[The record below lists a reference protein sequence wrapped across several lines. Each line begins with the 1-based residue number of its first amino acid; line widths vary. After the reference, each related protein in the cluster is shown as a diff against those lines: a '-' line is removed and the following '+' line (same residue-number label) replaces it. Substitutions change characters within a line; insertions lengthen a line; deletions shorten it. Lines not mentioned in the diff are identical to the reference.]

1 MVCSTAG
8 KNDAWIGTQYEVGN
22 IAMNDARMVTTRL
35 LVTVAFFF
43 CLLAGARGQTPTPA
57 SAPIK
62 VEYVNPITAG
72 ETRKLLGM
80 SGNRLYVARKNGNVD
95 VINADGAGQVLLTLQ
110 AKDARGEAVL
120 GQAQGVAVSDDTLYV
135 LDSDKNQVAMF
146 SADGQYKGKFGNR
159 GSGLGELSSPQGIAL
174 FEGIVYVADSGNGRI
189 QMYGDN
195 GVFLATLGIDSA
207 PSNKGL
213 EEKNIPY
220 KLDKPVSV
228 GVDRGGQ
235 IYVLDAAS
243 ALFSDKSL
251 IKVYS
256 QDGSFLRPLP
266 KNGKPVAMD
275 IAADGLYVAD
285 EENYAVQKFDSG
297 GKLVS
302 YFGSRGDGRAQ
313 FMSLSGLALEGGHIF
328 VGDSARG
335 VIHHFRTSAPPVL
348 TATPKQ
354 TAIPFVRWQQATAAS
369 VGRMAWDGKDTLYA
383 VARDKP
389 AIVRIRKG
397 VTEEMTLKDISPT
410 ALAFD
415 KSGALWVLD
424 KKKARVS
431 KLDGAGNPVLSFG
444 SDGSRNGQFDEPGD
458 LVISA
463 EGNIYVADTGNSRIQ
478 AFSSD
483 GVFFKVFDNS
493 LSGKLKKPAALA
505 IDARDNLYV
514 LDTSRA
520 SVTVYSPNGDA
531 LREFGGDKSR
541 EADRLKSPVAV
552 MAGHDEVFVLD
563 SDRVRVYSPDG
574 KSIRA
579 FGASGQ
585 GNGELAEADNMARK
599 DAASFF
605 ISERGTQ
612 RVQSFTTV
620 YKPGPPEQ
628 LTAQGEVH
636 AIELRWAASPL
647 PYVSQYQVY
656 RSRSENGDFVR
667 IGVSKTVQFSD
678 ANLPPDEQYFYR
690 VAAATGTGHE
700 GLPGPVTGAA
710 ARKYTPPLLE
720 NAQLVPTTTKLKISW
735 KPIDSRYVNGYLVYQ
750 KDGEKFTR
758 LAETTA
764 PEFQLEGLIPG
775 TAYTY
780 YLAARGVDGV
790 ESEKLA
796 VQTRTLADTRA
807 PLEMDAAELH
817 NIFSNTYK
825 LYEQEGVGRIKLTN
839 NTSSPMANIKVS
851 FMLNNFMDFPTES
864 RIDVLAPGEIREVT
878 LKAVFNNNILSLT
891 EDTPVQAKLE
901 ASYFENGQPRT
912 YSKIRTINIYDKHR
926 LGWDERG
933 RYAAFVTPKDPL
945 LINFTRSV
953 AAEFGALKEPTQL
966 AAAVFSTLGALGVTY
981 VQDPINPYQVTSNKT
996 DYVDYIQY
1004 PRETMKRKSGDC
1016 DDLVALYSA
1025 SLESLGIPTRVLL
1038 VPGHML
1044 MMFATGIEADSDG
1057 YNMNDMYVVH
1067 DGMLWVPVETTLV
1080 GKSFPKAW
1088 EAGAAAYYGGKKG
1101 GGLAV
1106 FDVHEAWGK
1115 FKPASLPEDAWMP
1128 ASMNREAIEKT
1139 FPGDMLSVL
1148 KISSQT
1154 MTRRYLQT
1162 IQQNPNDMAAHLQ
1175 VGIILAR
1182 LGDRAEAM
1190 KYFKRIVQTE
1200 PRNAAA
1206 LNNLGNLH
1214 MLDGQY
1220 LEAQKSY
1227 IDAAKADPQDP
1238 EILVNLANAYK
1249 AAKNFGKAKVAFAQ
1263 AQRIDPA
1270 VANKH
1275 KALALELLSALS
1287 DKEKAKPSRVKK

>member
-1 MVCSTAG
+1 MST
-8 KNDAWIGTQYEVGN
+8 
-22 IAMNDARMVTTRL
+22 MRL
-35 LVTVAFFF
+35 ITAAAFSLA
-43 CLLAGARGQTPTPA
+43 LLATAQGQTPAPA
-57 SAPIK
+57 ASNAPIK
-62 VEYVNPITAG
+62 VEYVNFIAVN
-72 ETRKLLGM
+72 EAKKLLGM
-80 SGNRLYVARKNGNVD
+80 SGNRLYVARKNGDVD
-95 VINADGAGQVLLTLQ
+95 IINADKDGQVLLTLSARD
-110 AKDARGEAVL
+110 AKGETVL
-120 GQAQGVAVSDDTLYV
+120 KQAQGVAVSQDTLYV
-135 LDSDKNQVAMF
+135 LDSEQNRVLMF
-146 SADGQYKGKFGNR
+146 TADGKYKGKFGNR
-159 GSGLGELSSPQGIAL
+159 GSGLGELSSPQGMTL
-174 FEGIVYVADSGNGRI
+174 FEGIVYVADSGNSRI
-189 QMYGDN
+189 QMFGDN
-195 GVFLATLGIDSA
+195 GVFLATLGIDST

-220 KLDKPVSV
+220 KLDKPVAV
-228 GVDRGGQ
+228 VVEPGGM
-235 IYVLDAAS
+235 IYVLDAGS
-243 ALFSDKSL
+243 ALFSDKSQ

-256 QDGSFLRPLP
+256 QDGSFLRLLP

-285 EENYAVQKFDSG
+285 EENYAVQKYDASG
-297 GKLVS
+297 RLGS
-302 YFGSRGDGRAQ
+302 YFGSKGEGRAQ
-313 FMSLSGLALEGGHIF
+313 FMSLSGLAMEGGHIF

-335 VIHHFRTSAPPVL
+335 GVHHFRTAAPAVV
-348 TATPKQ
+348 TAAPKQ
-354 TAIPFVRWQQATAAS
+354 TAIPFVRWQQSTAAS

-389 AIVRIRKG
+389 AIVRIRNG
-397 VTEEMTLKDISPT
+397 MTEEMALKDVSPT

-415 KSGALWVLD
+415 KNGTLWVLD
-424 KKKARVS
+424 KRRSRVS
-431 KLDGAGNPVLSFG
+431 RLNSAGDPALSFG
-444 SDGSRNGQFDEPGD
+444 SDGRRNGQFDEPGD
-458 LVISA
+458 MVISS

-483 GVFFKVFDNS
+483 GVFFKVFDS
-493 LSGKLKKPAALA
+493 GLSGKLKKPAAMA

-520 SVTVYSPNGDA
+520 TVTVFSPNGDA
-531 LREFGGDKSR
+531 LREFGGDKAR
-541 EADRLKSPVAV
+541 EADSLKNAVGV

-563 SDRVRVYSPDG
+563 PDRIRVFSPDG
-574 KSIRA
+574 RFIRA
-579 FGASGQ
+579 FGAIGQ

-599 DAASFF
+599 DATSFF
-605 ISERGTQ
+605 VSERGNP

-628 LTAQGEVH
+628 LAAQGEVH

-647 PYVSQYQVY
+647 PYASQYSVY
-656 RSRSENGDFVR
+656 RSRSESSDFVR
-667 IGVSKTVQFSD
+667 IGVSKTAQFSD
-678 ANLPPDEQYFYR
+678 ADLPPDEKYFYR
-690 VAAATGTGHE
+690 VAAAAASGHE

-720 NAQLVPTTTKLKISW
+720 NAQLGPTTTKLRMSW
-735 KPIDSRYVNGYLVYQ
+735 KPIESRYVTGYVVYQ

-758 LAETTA
+758 IAETTA
-764 PEFQLEGLIPG
+764 PEFQIEGLIPG

-780 YLAARGVDGV
+780 YLSARGIDGV
-790 ESEKLA
+790 ESEKLPIVA
-796 VQTRTLADTRA
+796 RTLVDNRA
-807 PLEMDAAELH
+807 PLEIDATELH
-817 NIFSNTYK
+817 NVFSNTYK

-839 NTSSPMANIKVS
+839 NTSGPMVNIKVS

-864 RIDVLAPGEIREVT
+864 KIDALAPGEIREVI

-901 ASYFENGQPRT
+901 ASYFENGQSRV

-981 VQDPINPYQVTSNKT
+981 VQDPINPYQITSNKT

-1057 YNMNDMYVVH
+1057 YTMNDMYVIH
-1067 DGMLWVPVETTLV
+1067 DGMLWIPVETTLV
-1080 GKSFPKAW
+1080 GKSFSKAW
-1088 EAGAAAYYGGKKG
+1088 ESGAAAYYREKKG
-1101 GGLAV
+1101 GGLSV

-1128 ASMNREAIEKT
+1128 ASMNRAAIEKT

-1154 MTRRYLQT
+1154 TTRRYLQA
-1162 IQQNPNDMAAHLQ
+1162 IQQNPNDMDAHLQ

-1190 KYFKRIVQTE
+1190 KYFKRINQTE
-1200 PRNAAA
+1200 SRNAAA
-1206 LNNLGNLH
+1206 LNNQGNLH
-1214 MLDGQY
+1214 MLDSQY
-1220 LEAQKSY
+1220 AEAQKLY
-1227 IDAAKADPQDP
+1227 AEAAKADPRDP
-1238 EILVNLANAYK
+1238 EILINLANAYK
-1249 AAKNFGKAKVAFAQ
+1249 AGNNLGRAKETFSQ
-1263 AQRIDPA
+1263 ALRIDPSL
-1270 VANKH
+1270 ANRH
-1275 KALALELLSALS
+1275 KALSLELMSTLS
-1287 DKEKAKPSRVKK
+1287 DRESKAKPARVKKKESP

>member
-1 MVCSTAG
+1 
-8 KNDAWIGTQYEVGN
+8 
-22 IAMNDARMVTTRL
+22 MNDLKMAAMRL
-35 LVTVAFFF
+35 LVTLAAFFF
-43 CLLAGARGQTPTPA
+43 LLACARGQTPAPA

-62 VEYVNPITAG
+62 VEYVKLITAG
-72 ETRKLLGM
+72 ETKKLLGM
-80 SGNRLYVARKNGNVD
+80 SGKRLYVARKNGNVD
-95 VINADGAGQVLLTLQ
+95 VISTDGGGQVLLTLQ
-110 AKDARGEAVL
+110 AKDAKGEAVL
-120 GQAQGVAVSDDTLYV
+120 KQAQGIAVSDDTLYV
-135 LDSDKNQVAMF
+135 LDSEQNRVVMF

-159 GSGLGELSSPQGIAL
+159 GSGLGELSSPQGL
-174 FEGIVYVADSGNGRI
+174 TLSEGIVYVADSGNSRI

-207 PSNKGL
+207 PANKGQ
-213 EEKNIPY
+213 EEKNNSY
-220 KLDKPVSV
+220 KLDKPVAV
-228 GVDRGGQ
+228 VLDRGGV
-235 IYVLDAAS
+235 IYVLDAGS
-243 ALFSDKSL
+243 ALFSDKSM

-256 QDGSFLRPLP
+256 QDGSFLKQMP

-275 IAADGLYVAD
+275 IGADGLYVAD
-285 EENYAVQKFDSG
+285 EENYAVQKYDAG
-297 GKLVS
+297 GKLLS

-313 FMSLSGLALEGGHIF
+313 FMSLSGLAMDGGHIF

-335 VIHHFRTSAPPVL
+335 VIHHFRTSAPAVL
-348 TATPKQ
+348 GAAPKQ
-354 TAIPFVRWQQATAAS
+354 TAIPYVRWQQSTAAS

-389 AIVRIRKG
+389 AILRIRNG
-397 VTEEMTLKDISPT
+397 ATEEMALKDISPT

-424 KKKARVS
+424 KRRARVS
-431 KLDGAGNPVLSFG
+431 KLDPAGNAVLSFG
-444 SDGSRNGQFDEPGD
+444 SDGRRNGQFDEPAD
-458 LVISA
+458 LAISS

-493 LSGKLKKPAALA
+493 LSGKLRKPAALA

-520 SVTVYSPNGDA
+520 SVTIYSPNGDA
-531 LREFGGDKSR
+531 LREFGGDKAKES
-541 EADRLKSPVAV
+541 DSLKNPVAV

-574 KSIRA
+574 KFDRA
-579 FGASGQ
+579 FCATGQ

-605 ISERGTQ
+605 VSERGNN
-612 RVQSFTTV
+612 RVQTFTTM
-620 YKPGPPEQ
+620 YKPRPPEQ
-628 LTAQGEVH
+628 LAAQGEVH

-647 PYVSQYQVY
+647 PYVSQYAVY
-656 RSRSENGDFVR
+656 RSRSENDDFVR
-667 IGVSKTVQFSD
+667 IGMSKTAQFSD
-678 ANLPPDEQYFYR
+678 PDLQPDEKYFYR
-690 VAAATGTGHE
+690 VASATGLGHE

-710 ARKYTPPLLE
+710 ARKYTPPQLE
-720 NAQLVPTTTKLKISW
+720 NVQLAPTTTKLKMSW
-735 KPIDSRYVNGYLVYQ
+735 KPIESRYVTGYLVYQ
-750 KDGEKFTR
+750 KDGEKFTKI
-758 LAETTA
+758 AEMTA
-764 PEFQLEGLIPG
+764 PEFQMEGLIPG

-780 YLAARGVDGV
+780 YLAARGADGV
-790 ESEKLA
+790 ESEKLP
-796 VQTRTLADTRA
+796 VQARTMADNRA
-807 PLEMDAAELH
+807 PLEIDATELR
-817 NIFSNTYK
+817 NVFSNTYK
-825 LYEQEGVGRIKLTN
+825 LYEQEGVGKIKLTN
-839 NTSSPMANIKVS
+839 NTSTPMANIKVS
-851 FMLNNFMDFPTES
+851 FVLNNFMDFPTES
-864 RIDVLAPGEIREVT
+864 KIDSLAPGEVREVI
-878 LKAVFNNNILSLT
+878 LQAVFNNNILSLT

-901 ASYFENGQPRT
+901 ASYFENGQPRV

-926 LGWDERG
+926 LSWDERG

-945 LINFTRSV
+945 MINFTRSV

-966 AAAVFSTLGALGVTY
+966 AAAVFSTLSALGVTY
-981 VQDPINPYQVTSNKT
+981 VQDPINPYQITSNKI

-1025 SLESLGIPTRVLL
+1025 SLESLGIPTRILL

-1044 MMFATGIEADSDG
+1044 MMFATGIEADNDG
-1057 YNMNDMYVVH
+1057 YTMNDMYVIH
-1067 DGMLWVPVETTLV
+1067 DGMLWIPVETTLV
-1080 GKSFPKAW
+1080 GKSFAKAW
-1088 EAGAAAYYGGKKG
+1088 EAGAAAYYREKKG
-1101 GGLAV
+1101 GGLSV

-1128 ASMNREAIEKT
+1128 APMNREAIEKS

-1154 MTRRYLQT
+1154 TTRRYLQA
-1162 IQQNPNDMAAHLQ
+1162 IEQNPNDMAAHLQ

-1182 LGDRAEAM
+1182 LGDRSEAM

-1200 PRNAAA
+1200 PKNSAA

-1214 MLDGQY
+1214 MLDEQY
-1220 LEAQKSY
+1220 IDAQKFY
-1227 IDAAKADPQDP
+1227 ADAAKADPRDP
-1238 EILVNLANAYK
+1238 EILVNLANAYR
-1249 AAKNFGKAKVAFAQ
+1249 AAKNFGKAKEAFTQ

-1287 DKEKAKPSRVKK
+1287 DKENKAKPPRVKK